1 MPKIRDLGISVIPLT
16 MRPPEIGGGAA
27 DVADHDG
34 ANTPQ
39 YHAAAKKKPPC
50 EHTKKPPCDYTKK
63 PPCEYTKPVC
73 APTDGKCAPTNDGL
87 CETTLKCVPTND
99 GLCESTGKC
108 APTDGLCKATGKTGR
123 KASAAALSDE
133 AIAQLRQQLRQQ
145 IGTDL
150 LN

>member
-50 EHTKKPPCDYTKK
+50 DYTKKPPCDYTKD
-63 PPCEYTKPVC
+63 PVC

-87 CETTLKCVPTND
+87 CE
-99 GLCESTGKC
+99 STGKC
-108 APTDGLCKATGKTGR
+108 APTDAKCKATKRPQTVR
-123 KASAAALSDE
+123 KASAAALSDD